1 MPHHPSTADRL
12 DVSSLG
18 FTRRAW
24 VAATPEDCYRLISDV
39 ALVGQW
45 SPTASEVTYDEGAGP
60 RAGAWFS
67 GQNRRGDR
75 TWATR
80 SQVGEAVPG
89 ESFAFTVGGLEDGIV
104 DWRWTFV
111 PSGDGCEVRQG
122 WSLRRYDP
130 VLGATQ
136 SELEEL
142 AAFMADSV
150 ESTLVALARWCAGAR
165 GAGDLEA
172 ATCRGTCIPRSSL

>member
-1 MPHHPSTADRL
+1 MSQAPSTADRV

-24 VAATPEDCYRLISDV
+24 LAATPEDAYRLISDV
-39 ALVGQW
+39 ALVGLW
-45 SPTASEVTYDEGAGP
+45 SPNASEVRYDEGAGP

-67 GQNRRGDR
+67 GQNQRGDR
-75 TWATR
+75 TWTTR

-89 ESFAFTVGGLEDGIV
+89 ESFAFTVGGLADGIV
-104 DWRWTFV
+104 SWRWTIQ
-111 PSGDGCEVRQG
+111 PSGSGCEIQQS

-136 SELEEL
+136 ADLDEL
-142 AAFMADSV
+142 AAYMADSV
-150 ESTLVALARWCAGAR
+150 ESTLVALSRWCGER
-165 GAGDLEA
+165 
-172 ATCRGTCIPRSSL
+172 P